1 MQFITKQQGLGILA
15 LVVLIGVLEG
25 VVHWLP
31 SRPSPVAEEV
41 LLAAEDSL
49 SQTHQP
55 YYRHH
60 RDTIAIHLRPFDPNT
75 ADSITL
81 RELGLAPRQAGN
93 ILRYR
98 AAGGIYRRA
107 EDLRKLY
114 WMTDSMYLALKP
126 YISIDSAYM
135 AFQRDS
141 MPAFAVR
148 QAKRDTV
155 VELNSVDSAGL
166 RAIKGVGG
174 ATARVI
180 LRYREDLGGYVDT
193 AQLREIND
201 YYDYVFWDIPWDS
214 ILPHT
219 RVCRDSVRLLR
230 VNSLSV
236 RRLAAH
242 PYLRFEDAK
251 AIYTLRR
258 NRFTLDSI
266 GELRTIPTL
275 PDSVIEKIA
284 PYLSFE

>member
-1 MQFITKQQGLGILA
+1 M
-15 LVVLIGVLEG
+15 GVLEG

-114 WMTDSMYLALKP
+114 GMTDSMYLALKP

-141 MPAFAVR
+141 MPR
-148 QAKRDTV
+148 WPAKRDTV

>member
-15 LVVLIGVLEG
+15 LVVLMVALEM

-31 SRPSPVAEEV
+31 ARPSTVEEDM
-41 LLAAEDSL
+41 LPAAEDSL
-49 SQTHQP
+49 SKVHRP
-55 YYRHH
+55 HYRYH
-60 RDTIAIHLRPFDPNT
+60 RDTIAIHLHAFDPNT
-75 ADSITL
+75 ADSVTL
-81 RELGLAPRQAGN
+81 RELGFAPWQAGN

-98 AAGGIYRRA
+98 AAGGVYHRA

-114 WMTDSMYLALKP
+114 GMTDSMYLALLP
-126 YISIDSAYM
+126 YITIDSLYARIR
-135 AFQRDS
+135 RDS
-141 MPAFAVR
+141 LPVWGMR
-148 QAKRDTV
+148 QMKCDTV

-166 RAIKGVGG
+166 RAIKGVGA

-180 LRYREDLGGYVDT
+180 LRYREELGGYVDT
-193 AQLREIND
+193 AQPREIND

-214 ILPHT
+214 ILPHMRICT
-219 RVCRDSVRLLR
+219 DSVRLLR

-266 GELRTIPTL
+266 GELRAIPTL

>member
-15 LVVLIGVLEG
+15 LVVLMGVLEG

-107 EDLRKLY
+107 EDLQKLY

-141 MPAFAVR
+141 MPR
-148 QAKRDTV
+148 WPAKRDTV